1 MLDRMVLVDAGGA
14 GIAGAEAAT
23 SDISEQAL
31 ALLAERVAEVGS
43 GTVRLNS
50 AGDLARFSKDCG
62 ITAYALKEAGL
73 ATVFLMPEDDIA
85 EELAE

>member
-1 MLDRMVLVDAGGA
+1 MPGGA

-31 ALLAERVAEVGS
+31 ALLGRTGGRGRKRDRAAQQAPAISRD
-43 GTVRLNS
+43 S
-50 AGDLARFSKDCG
+50 ARIAAS
-62 ITAYALKEAGL
+62 TAYALKEAGL
-73 ATVFLMPEDDIA
+73 ATVFLCPRTTIA